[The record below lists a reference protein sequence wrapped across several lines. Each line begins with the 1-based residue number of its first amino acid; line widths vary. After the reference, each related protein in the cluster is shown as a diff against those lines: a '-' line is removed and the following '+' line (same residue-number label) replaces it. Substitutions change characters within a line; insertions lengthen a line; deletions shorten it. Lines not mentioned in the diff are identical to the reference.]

1 MWPIGQ
7 YLDVKA
13 AGGVHYHSYSVRCAV
28 HTKTQKTETIR
39 GPRRYSSDLWLW
51 STGQKLEQALNGPNT
66 FTKTFTSYNADAIVR
81 FLNARAGKVYGAI
94 IGT

>member
-51 STGQKLEQALNGPNT
+51 STGQKLEHGIDVLGFPTDSASQVIHV
-66 FTKTFTSYNADAIVR
+66 S
-81 FLNARAGKVYGAI
+81 
-94 IGT
+94 